1 MTEIYAKRGLYIYV
15 SVCIY
20 QKKIYIYICVCL
32 CVFLFGLLFM
42 VLHSFFLQSGKRV
55 AGQFC
60 TLEST

>member
-1 MTEIYAKRGLYIYV
+1 VTEIYAYILKQEKKRKRIV
-15 SVCIY
+15 
-20 QKKIYIYICVCL
+20 YICVCL

-42 VLHSFFLQSGKRV
+42 ILHSFFLQSGKRV

>member
-1 MTEIYAKRGLYIYV
+1 MVQIGRTDLRYWCDRDLCEKRIV
-15 SVCIY
+15 
-20 QKKIYIYICVCL
+20 YICVCL

-42 VLHSFFLQSGKRV
+42 ILHSFFLQSGKRV